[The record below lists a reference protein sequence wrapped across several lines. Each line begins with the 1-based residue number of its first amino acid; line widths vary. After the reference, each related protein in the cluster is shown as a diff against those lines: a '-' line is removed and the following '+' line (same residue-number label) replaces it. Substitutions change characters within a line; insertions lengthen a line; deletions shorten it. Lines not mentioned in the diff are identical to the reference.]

1 MKTLYRILWVI
12 SMIIN
17 AFFIGFTL
25 LLGFI
30 AYVLHDEEKTRRSSY
45 SRYNYSKTRDSRYYS
60 GRYKWE
66 DD

>member
-25 LLGFI
+25 LFGFI

-45 SRYNYSKTRDSRYYS
+45 SRYNYSKTRGSRYS